1 MSSKLHIITSN
12 PNSINFFEANSLP
25 VAYKF
30 KITLIQ
36 YFFSLVVTILF
47 INLTIIGWFNIFVV
61 IAKSL

>member
-1 MSSKLHIITSN
+1 MSSKLHIITIN

-47 INLTIIGWFNIFVV
+47 INLTIIG
-61 IAKSL
+61 